1 MRRIAGAVG
10 LLIWSAALP
19 AQPAT
24 ALPGA
29 PAILHDMTRV
39 ADWELA
45 HLEDAASNPPSAD
58 ARKPLGWIRGTFYT
72 GLTALADRSDDPRY
86 ADTIF
91 ALGEHEGWRLG
102 PNVFNADDYQVA
114 QTWIWAYGRQHNPR
128 MIAATRQRFDRI
140 IKEHPSGSLLLS
152 YDAPGEGCF
161 RRWCWADGL
170 FMGPPGWVGLSL
182 MTGDPRYLAYADK
195 EYRATTALLFD
206 PDQSLF
212 YRDSRF
218 KSVTDDKG
226 RKIFW
231 SRGNGWV
238 YAGLA
243 RILTLLP
250 PHSPSRAFYR
260 DLFLRLSP
268 KLMRLQKPDGC
279 WPQSLLDFKSDTA
292 PETSG
297 TGLIVYGLAWGIGA
311 GLLPKASYGMP
322 AERGWACLTRAVAK
336 DGKLK
341 WVQSQN
347 EHPDSVQEQD
357 TQPFGAGAFLLAGS
371 ALYDLAHR

>member
-1 MRRIAGAVG
+1 MRRIAGAICG
-10 LLIWSAALP
+10 LAWGAVFLVRPAVALP
-19 AQPAT
+19 S
-24 ALPGA
+24 A
-29 PAILHDMTRV
+29 PAILHNMARV

-45 HLEDAASNPPSAD
+45 HLEDAASNPPSSD

-86 ADTIF
+86 ADAIF
-91 ALGEHEGWRLG
+91 ALGEREGWRLG
-102 PNVFNADDYQVA
+102 PSVFNADDYQMA
-114 QTWIWAYGRQHNPR
+114 QTWIWAYRRAHDPR
-128 MIAATRQRFDRI
+128 MIAATRQRFDQI
-140 IKEHPSGSLLLS
+140 IKAHPSGSLLMS
-152 YDAPGEGCF
+152 APPPDGCF

-170 FMGPPGWVGLSL
+170 FMGPPGWVALSGV
-182 MTGDPRYLAYADK
+182 THDPRYLAYADK

-206 PDQSLF
+206 PDKSLF

-218 KSVTDDKG
+218 KDITGPDG

-238 YAGLA
+238 YASLA

-250 PHSPSRAFYR
+250 ADSPSRAFYS

-268 KLMRLQKPDGC
+268 KLTRLQKPDGC
-279 WPQSLLDFKSDTA
+279 WPQSLLDANRDTP

-297 TGLIVYGLAWGIGA
+297 TGFFVYGLAWGIRA
-311 GLLPKASYGMP
+311 GLLSDASYRAA
-322 AERGWACLTRAVAK
+322 AERGWTCLIRAVTK
-336 DGKLK
+336 DGKLG

-347 EHPDSVQEQD
+347 EHPDPVQKGD
-357 TQPFGAGAFLLAGS
+357 TQPYGVGAFLLAGS
-371 ALYDLAHR
+371 ALYDLARH